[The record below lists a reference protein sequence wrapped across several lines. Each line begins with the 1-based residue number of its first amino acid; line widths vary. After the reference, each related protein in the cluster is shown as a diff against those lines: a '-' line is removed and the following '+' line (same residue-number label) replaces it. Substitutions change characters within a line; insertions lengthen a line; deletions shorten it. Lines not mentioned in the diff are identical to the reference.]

1 MEKWNLIV
9 DVEKC
14 ENCNNCFLS
23 TIDEYT
29 DNEFPGYSKPIPLH
43 GFYFFDILKK
53 ERGQAPMVDVAYV
66 PTTCMHCDDAPCIA
80 AAENGAVKKRDDG
93 IVVIDPDKAKGQKQL
108 VDACPYGAIW
118 WNEEL
123 ELPQNWIF
131 DAHLLDQ
138 GWKEPR
144 PVQACPTGAL
154 RSVKVED
161 AEMARLKADE
171 GLEDLRPDLAT
182 KPRVHYK
189 NLHLYN
195 ECFIGGTVSYA
206 HDDISDCLE
215 GAAVKLTKDGSSVA
229 EATTD
234 NYGDFKF
241 DRLPEGSGGYVVEIS
256 HADHGSRTIN
266 VELGES
272 RFIGTITF

>member
-1 MEKWNLIV
+1 MKKWNLIV

-23 TIDEYT
+23 TIDEYAG
-29 DNEFPGYSKPIPLH
+29 NEFSGYTKPIPLH
-43 GFYFFDILKK
+43 GFYYFDILKK
-53 ERGQAPMVDVAYV
+53 ERGQTPMVDVAYV

-80 AAENGAVKKRDDG
+80 AAENDAIKKRSDG
-93 IVVIDPDKAKGQKQL
+93 IVVIDPDRSHGQKQL

-123 ELPQNWIF
+123 EIPQNWIF

-144 PVQACPTGAL
+144 PVQSCPTGAL
-154 RSVKVED
+154 RSLKIED
-161 AEMARLKADE
+161 AEMARIRKE
-171 GLEDLRPDLAT
+171 EQLEDLRPELST

-189 NLHLYN
+189 NLHLYH
-195 ECFIGGTVSYA
+195 ECFIGGTVAYS
-206 HDDISDCLE
+206 HDGTTDCLE
-215 GAAVKLTKDGSSVA
+215 GATVKLSHGGEAVA
-229 EATTD
+229 ETETD

-241 DRLPEGSGGYVVEIS
+241 DRLAEGSGTFIVEIS
-256 HADHGSRTIN
+256 HPEHGSKI
-266 VELGES
+266 VEAELGES
-272 RFIGTITF
+272 RFVGTITF